1 MNGTKHIGI
10 TYFFAILTQFVGAQT
25 CEQHE
30 HSYPFLRC
38 GDNEIKHKGRSS
50 EKFEFFYEKLLKL
63 QVHGTGCLN
72 ILHFG
77 DSHIQADHLPN
88 RMRQLLLGDQTAWSE
103 GDRGVIFPFTVAKT
117 NNPHSYIVDYSGEWS
132 SVRNVKSD
140 GSENLGLTGM
150 SISTSDPSA
159 MLKITQPQTGY
170 VTSSFTSIRVF
181 HSVGQNVPK
190 ILLGQSDNLMF
201 QTTNESRGYTLF
213 GLKES
218 MDSLSIVFDFNF
230 VELASSVEKNAT
242 QEISIYGISLES
254 GNAGSTY
261 SALGVN
267 GARVKDLLKSNL
279 LEKQLSV
286 VEPSL
291 IILSYGTNDV
301 YQNFNP
307 SEFRKNY
314 TTLIRRIRSEL
325 PHVPILLTT
334 PGDALKD
341 RTQPIKEL
349 PQLIKIIHDV
359 AKANDC
365 AVWDF
370 YTVMGGK
377 GSINEWFQANLAN
390 SDNLHFIK
398 KGYELQADL
407 LFQALIQNY
416 LNTIKN

>member
-1 MNGTKHIGI
+1 MNYAKYISI
-10 TYFFAILTQFVGAQT
+10 ACILAISTQFVEAQT

-38 GDNEIKHKGRSS
+38 GENEIKHKGRSS
-50 EKFEFFYEKLLKL
+50 KKFKFFYEKLLKL
-63 QVHGTGCLN
+63 QVHGAGRLN

-88 RMRQLLLGDQTAWSE
+88 RMRQLLLGEQTAWSE

-132 SVRNVKSD
+132 SVRNAKSD
-140 GSENLGLTGM
+140 GSEDLGLTGM
-150 SISTSDPSA
+150 SISTTDPLA
-159 MLKITQPQTGY
+159 ILKISQPQTGY
-170 VTSSFTSIRVF
+170 VTSPFTCIRVF
-181 HSVGQNVPK
+181 HSVGENVPK
-190 ILLGQSDNLMF
+190 IRLVQSDNLMF
-201 QTTNESRGYTLF
+201 QITNESCGYTLF
-213 GLKES
+213 GLNNP
-218 MDSLSIVFDFNF
+218 MDSLTFVFDFK
-230 VELASSVEKNAT
+230 KNTT

-279 LEKQLSV
+279 LEKQLLV

-307 SEFRKNY
+307 TEFRKNY
-314 TTLIRRIRSEL
+314 TALIRRIRAEL
-325 PHVPILLTT
+325 PNVPILLTT
-334 PGDALKD
+334 PGDALKNG
-341 RTQPIKEL
+341 TQPIKEF
-349 PQLIKIIHDV
+349 PQIIKIIYDV

-370 YTVMGGK
+370 YAVMGGK
-377 GSINEWFQANLAN
+377 GSIDDWFQANLVN
-390 SDNLHFIK
+390 SDKLHFIRR
-398 KGYELQADL
+398 GYELQADL

-416 LNTIKN
+416 LNTIKH